1 MCAKIQQKKTLS
13 FPHLVRDRP
22 QPGVVP
28 VPRVGRPAADDHL
41 GSEVAGL
48 VLELV
53 VVDPARR
60 RVELVRQ
67 RLEEDR
73 RRRDLLAV
81 SRVVPVGQVAARR
94 QVEAHDAV
102 VRVEQRGVDR
112 EVGRGA
118 RVGLHVDAPGARV
131 EVEGAQRALLAEELE
146 AVDVLVSSVVA
157 GVGLA
162 LWLRLGVEVVEGGG
176 GGGGLVVVCGGETS

>member
-67 RLEEDR
+67 RLEKDR
-73 RRRDLLAV
+73 RRRHLLAV
-81 SRVVPVGQVAARR
+81 SGVVPVGQVAPRGE
-94 QVEAHDAV
+94 VEAHDAV
-102 VRVEQRGVDR
+102 VRVEQGGVDR
-112 EVGRGA
+112 EVGRRA
-118 RVGLHVDAPGARV
+118 RVGLHVDAPRGGVEAKRLERARL
-131 EVEGAQRALLAEELE
+131 AQQLD
-146 AVDVLVSSVVA
+146 AVDVLVAAVVA
-157 GVGLA
+157 A
-162 LWLRLGVEVVEGGG
+162 FFGGG
-176 GGGGLVVVCGGETS
+176 AVFVFGMCL